1 MVCVA
6 VRPVRVFNALRS
18 RVSSSR
24 YVSRH
29 GSSRRSPLARL
40 GGLPSSV
47 GAHGAR
53 AAVKTVAGVGIVL
66 GSGAFV
72 IAPSSAADTT
82 SSTDLASISAE
93 TTTVSELLGDRAG
106 DPATSRSAGRS
117 ATAVTAPADSTAKD
131 VHDSVGALALDP
143 VVKPKPKPKPK
154 PEPKP
159 VEEPQQQA
167 ATEQADQAPSSDD
180 AEQTQGAESAP
191 STQTSRSSERT
202 ETEAPSSGSVN
213 TSNYASQGA
222 ALGLGPN
229 AQKVYSAVRTQFP
242 DMSNI
247 GGFRAGDPGDHGSGN
262 AVDIMVTGSR
272 GDQVN
277 AWLQQN
283 AGSLNIKYIIWQQRI
298 WFPNGSSK
306 MMSDRGSAT
315 QNHYDHVHVSVN

>member
-1 MVCVA
+1 M
-6 VRPVRVFNALRS
+6 S
-18 RVSSSR
+18 TSR

-29 GSSRRSPLARL
+29 GSSRRSPFARL
-40 GGLPSSV
+40 GGLPTSV
-47 GAHGAR
+47 SANGAR
-53 AAVKTVAGVGIVL
+53 AAAKTVAGVGIVL

-72 IAPSSAADTT
+72 IAPSSAADTS
-82 SSTDLASISAE
+82 SSTDLAAISADSA
-93 TTTVSELLGDRAG
+93 TVTELLGDRAG
-106 DPATSRSAGRS
+106 DPAASRSTSRTAV
-117 ATAVTAPADSTAKD
+117 AVTAPSGTKAKD
-131 VHDSVGALALDP
+131 VHDTAGALAVDP

-154 PEPKP
+154 PTPKP
-159 VEEPQQQA
+159 EPVEQPVDKTVDKPDTTAAPQA
-167 ATEQADQAPSSDD
+167 SESQAPD
-180 AEQTQGAESAP
+180 
-191 STQTSRSSERT
+191 QTSRSSQRQSAQPEST
-202 ETEAPSSGSVN
+202 DSSDPEPTQAPSGSVN

-222 ALGLGPN
+222 ALGLGAN
-229 AQKVYSAVRTQFP
+229 AQGVYSAVRTQFP
-242 DMSNI
+242 DLTNI

-262 AVDIMVTGSR
+262 AVDIMLTPSR

>member
-1 MVCVA
+1 M
-6 VRPVRVFNALRS
+6 S
-18 RVSSSR
+18 TSR

-82 SSTDLASISAE
+82 SSTDLASISADSA
-93 TTTVSELLGDRAG
+93 TVTELLGERGG
-106 DPATSRSAGRS
+106 DPAASRSTSRA
-117 ATAVTAPADSTAKD
+117 AMAVTAPAGDTAKD
-131 VHDSVGALALDP
+131 VHDTAGALALDP
-143 VVKPKPKPKPK
+143 VVKPTPKPKPKPK
-154 PEPKP
+154 LKPKLKP
-159 VEEPQQQA
+159 VEQPEDTTDTTAAPQ
-167 ATEQADQAPSSDD
+167 TSEDQAP
-180 AEQTQGAESAP
+180 E
-191 STQTSRSSERT
+191 QTSRSSQRQSVQPESADGSDPEPT
-202 ETEAPSSGSVN
+202 QAPSSSVN

-229 AQKVYSAVRTQFP
+229 AQRVYSAVRTQFP
-242 DMSNI
+242 DMTNI

-262 AVDIMVTGSR
+262 AVDIMVTGAR
-272 GDQVN
+272 GNQVN
-277 AWLQQN
+277 SWLQQN